1 MICLRSSPNSSSRI
15 RSVSFLSLQTS
26 HLLGQSRATSSKRA
40 ASLFSIPRS
49 LRRPTDVLFSLD
61 LELVEKLSSNIIFPW
76 VGVGRSQ
83 CRNRGADS
91 AGGWVISE
99 EGILISAAGGKR

>member
-1 MICLRSSPNSSSRI
+1 MRHLANTPLLFFLFLDLLR
-15 RSVSFLSLQTS
+15 
-26 HLLGQSRATSSKRA
+26 
-40 ASLFSIPRS
+40 
-49 LRRPTDVLFSLD
+49 RRPTDVLFSLD